1 MPCWAWRCPA
11 QVKLRV
17 LVRTDMKLTSKACS
31 ARASK
36 FLRNASCC
44 PLAALRYDVTFF
56 FIKCFCEQQPHICPN
71 NEGDSGRG
79 SDQRFTAAQKT
90 KKPSGRP
97 KQILVNTTLGGLN
110 PVIHDDLT
118 CLP

>member
-44 PLAALRYDVTFF
+44 PLGALRYDVIFF
-56 FIKCFCEQQPHICPN
+56 FFLLNASVNNNHIYVPIMKETPG
-71 NEGDSGRG
+71 EGAING
-79 SDQRFTAAQKT
+79 SLQLRKRKNLQE
-90 KKPSGRP
+90 
-97 KQILVNTTLGGLN
+97 
-110 PVIHDDLT
+110 DLSRYW
-118 CLP
+118 